1 MLHNHK
7 TKKDNSMLKCVPRLV
22 AAVAAMSAIASKAAD
37 ASDLPI
43 VDLTGDVANDVI
55 VAAGTAQIYQ
65 GHPTTVTTKDGR
77 IIAVWS
83 TPHAGHC
90 GPAAESL
97 DGGRTWT
104 RIDSRFPGE
113 YSRHVNCPS
122 IYRLVGPDGK
132 ARLWVW
138 SAAKMRDTDPDIST
152 LSATDYTNGLPCRR
166 DPTRAMPSVMSE
178 DEGFTW
184 TEVAPLGA
192 KFLCTMAFTSIVRL
206 KNGSYLGVFHT
217 GESCGMENPRRVW
230 QSITTDGGFTWSD
243 PELICL
249 SETREACEPYVFR
262 SPDGN
267 ELCCLIRD
275 QNHDGRSMMIF
286 STDEGGSWTAPV
298 DTLWGLTGD
307 RHQGVTLP
315 DGRLVVAFRD
325 KALNSPTAG
334 DFVAWIGTYDELKTC
349 TVGDSYRVRLLKSY
363 KGDDCGY
370 PGIEL
375 VSAEEKRIAA
385 TTYIKYWDDNRQNS
399 VVTKLFSVA
408 ETDWRV
414 ASTGA
419 LEYVSSDGA
428 QWIDTGVVNDTD
440 TDEVVIDFRFDGV
453 VGQWSQQNG
462 IYGARNTSVGDRNF
476 SYAYNPATGQLVF
489 SCLTGATSLEH
500 ASRADCTVGRRYRAF
515 ASKATRYTED
525 VETGEILGR
534 DDVDAGS
541 FTAPGNA
548 YLFKLNTA
556 AVIESSKIRLYSCK
570 ISRNGSLIRDFV
582 PYLVTT
588 KGVRRACLYDQAKGG
603 IYFSEGAEDLI
614 PGPVRKIP
622 FDGPVISLAGIKE
635 KEDDPVRVSVEY
647 AVESLGEGESLT
659 GDVSLVWHGIDCV
672 ARTNRLATSIG
683 APCVCTNELAL
694 VTGADLA
701 KSDIVRAFLVLTVSD
716 GRVATSPEVL
726 SLHRAKFGQLLPDG
740 YERLDCVKSANSQYV
755 DTRFCPGANFAIW
768 MRFAQ
773 DDATANQSVF
783 GAVPVAGN
791 YPPCIRGQLRKTGT
805 GSGTDRDGGFGM
817 FDLAGDDASGKH
829 MNTDGPKTALG
840 TSVHELFVSN
850 ETMTLDGDSSG
861 FVLQSASGGN
871 PLNVTLSKTLYLL
884 HWNGGTTLNERFT
897 GRLYGCRI
905 YDGETVVRDFIPA
918 RRTAGTVQVGLYDL
932 AAKAGDT
939 VFYPSASEKAFE
951 AGDVLPSGGVAVGAA
966 KRSAT
971 KVHLTLVQSDVETSR
986 LFAAAGQTYGGSAL
1000 TDWETTE
1007 LKVREVS
1014 GGSAAETQIVVSG
1027 ISATANYL
1035 RLYCLTDGGTTVWC
1049 NKGLYLPAV
1058 RKSGLVILI
1067 ASK

>member
-1 MLHNHK
+1 
-7 TKKDNSMLKCVPRLV
+7 MLKRIPRLV
-22 AAVAAMSAIASKAAD
+22 AAAAAMFALVAQATD
-37 ASDLPI
+37 ECDLPI
-43 VDLTGDVANDVI
+43 VDLAGDIAKDFI

-65 GHPTTVTTKDGR
+65 GHSTTVTTKDGR
-77 IIAVWS
+77 IIAVWG

-90 GPAAESL
+90 GPAAESI

-104 RIDSRFPGE
+104 RIDGRFPAD

-184 TEVAPLGA
+184 TEVAPLGP

-243 PELICL
+243 PKLICL

-262 SPDGN
+262 SPDGD

-286 STDEGGSWTAPV
+286 STDEGESWTSPV

-315 DGRLVVAFRD
+315 DGRLVIAFRD
-325 KALNSPTAG
+325 MAVNSPTWG

-349 TVGDSYRVRLLKSY
+349 TVGNSYRVRLLTSY
-363 KGDDCGY
+363 AQQKEDCGY

-375 VSAEEKRIAA
+375 VSAEEGLIAA
-385 TTYIKYWDDNRQNS
+385 TTYIKYRNDNCQNS
-399 VVTKLFSVA
+399 VVTKVFTVA
-408 ETDWRV
+408 ETDQRREQE
-414 ASTGA
+414 GE
-419 LEYVSSDGA
+419 LEYVSSDGT
-428 QWIDTGVVNDTD
+428 QWIDTGIVNDTD
-440 TDEVVIDFRFDGV
+440 TDEVVIDFRLDGV
-453 VGQWSQQNG
+453 VGQSSLQNG
-462 IYGARNTSVGDRNF
+462 IYGARNTSIGDRNF
-476 SYAYNPATGQLVF
+476 SYAYNPITGQLVF
-489 SCLTGATSLEH
+489 SCLTGATSLKH

-534 DDVDAGS
+534 DDEDAGS
-541 FTAPGNA
+541 FTASGNA
-548 YLFKLNTA
+548 YLFNLNTTVA
-556 AVIESSKIRLYSCK
+556 IEPSKIRLYSCK
-570 ISRNGSLIRDFV
+570 ISRNGGLIRDFV
-582 PYLVTT
+582 PYRVTT
-588 KGVRRACLYDQAKGG
+588 NGVSRTCLYDRAKGG
-603 IYFSEGAEDLI
+603 FYFSKGSTDLI
-614 PGPVRKIP
+614 PGPEREIP
-622 FDGPVISLAGIKE
+622 FDGPVISFTGIKE
-635 KEDDPVRVSVEY
+635 KEADPVRASVEY
-647 AVESLGEGESLT
+647 EVESLGEGESLT
-659 GDVSLVWHGIDCV
+659 GDMSLVWYGMDCV
-672 ARTNRLATSIG
+672 ARTNRLAASIG
-683 APCVCTNELAL
+683 SPCVRTNELAL

-701 KSDIVRAFLVLTVSD
+701 KSDIVRAFLVLTVSN

-726 SLHRAKFGQLLPDG
+726 SLHRAKCETEFLPDG

-755 DTRFCPGANFAIW
+755 DTKFFPGANFAIW

-773 DDATANQSVF
+773 EDATVNQSVF
-783 GAVPVAGN
+783 GAAPDSN
-791 YPPCIRGQLRKTGT
+791 NKPPCVRGQLRKTGT
-805 GSGTDRDGGFGM
+805 GAGTDQGSGFGM

-829 MNTDGPKTALG
+829 MTTDGPKTALG
-840 TSVHELFVSN
+840 TSVHELFISN

-861 FVLQSASGGN
+861 FTLQASSGGN

-884 HWNGGTTLNERFT
+884 HWNGGNTANERFR

-932 AAKAGDT
+932 AAKDGDT
-939 VFYPSASEKAFE
+939 VFYPSASETAFV
-951 AGDVLPSGGVAVGAA
+951 AGDVVSSGKITVAAV
-966 KRSAT
+966 KRSET
-971 KVHLTLVQSDVETSR
+971 KVYLTLVHSDVESGR
-986 LFAAAGQTYGGSAL
+986 LFAAAGRTYGGDDLVS
-1000 TDWETTE
+1000 WEATE
-1007 LKVREVS
+1007 LNVKGIQGAS
-1014 GGSAAETQIVVSG
+1014 TAETQVRVIG
-1027 ISATANYL
+1027 IPVAAKYL
-1035 RLYCLTDGGTTVWC
+1035 RLYFLTDSGMVSWS
-1049 NKGLYLPAV
+1049 NGLYLPAIP
-1058 RKSGLVILI
+1058 KPGMILI
-1067 ASK
+1067 VY